1 MYILLYTLHSYVY
14 VLLSRLHTNDAV
26 FVCSTILSN
35 KHYDVMYFMHQT
47 YPYSC
52 LSVLMPVRSHVRL
65 YSRLSVLTPTC
76 TLWLSDTYIFTLC
89 PQALPD

>member
-47 YPYSC
+47 YTMC
-52 LSVLMPVRSHVRL
+52 PVYLCNCEPQGYRNVCVSGEGSEAWRGIAVAQGA
-65 YSRLSVLTPTC
+65 
-76 TLWLSDTYIFTLC
+76 FT
-89 PQALPD
+89 Q